1 MKLVHGTLF
10 PLVLFFYKNIKGPI
24 LLHLETFQL
33 TKQAEDQ
40 MFERE
45 LNSVKQ
51 AIRDMDETILKQADL
66 KKTSAEAEAK
76 IHELQVMR
84 EAAAAKAKAEQ
95 EDQELKWRSA
105 AEAESA
111 EAAPAAAE
119 AESPAAEA
127 ESPAAEAKAEK

>member
-1 MKLVHGTLF
+1 
-10 PLVLFFYKNIKGPI
+10 
-24 LLHLETFQL
+24 
-33 TKQAEDQ
+33 

-84 EAAAAKAKAEQ
+84 EAAAAKAEE

-105 AEAESA
+105 AEAVSA
-111 EAAPAAAE
+111 EPAPAAVV
-119 AESPAAEA
+119 AESPAAVVA